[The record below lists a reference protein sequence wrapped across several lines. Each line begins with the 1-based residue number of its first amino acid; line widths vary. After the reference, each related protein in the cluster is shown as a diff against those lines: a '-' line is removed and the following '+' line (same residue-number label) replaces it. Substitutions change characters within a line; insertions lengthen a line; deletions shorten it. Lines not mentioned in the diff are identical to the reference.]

1 MREAHTPFSPASA
14 PVDDHPELIFDPDD
28 PTLSHAVWLILV
40 GAVAY
45 GILLLLASPDDYRGR
60 IYGAGGL
67 VLIAAAT
74 QVVLRYRG
82 TVAAVRLLAGGGW
95 TFATYAAFVGE
106 GVRAPVLIAYPVIL
120 IFTGWMLGVRYC
132 VGLFIASSVA
142 VVFMVTGQQAGLIG
156 NLRAATPVM
165 VTVVHLFLLAISTA
179 LTIYLL
185 KKFRERYLE
194 ECRLNDEVKLHLQA
208 VEKREGYQRALLE
221 NFPFMVWLKDEQ
233 GRYLAVNQAFVTG
246 FGWPSAEAVVGKN
259 DHDIAASHLAVKR
272 NQDDLLTVLASSSCK
287 PVEELLEMAGQVRWC
302 ETCKSPVMI
311 DGKVVG
317 MVGYARDI
325 TDRKEA
331 DAAIAESRNLLR
343 AVIDTA
349 PIRVFWKDR
358 RLCYLGC
365 NAAFARDAGMAHPK
379 DVIGRDDYQMRWTDQ
394 AEAYRAAD
402 RAVMESGIARL
413 YMEEQQTTPDGVEI
427 WVRISRIPLRN
438 ADNETIGVLGIYE
451 DITELKHTAA
461 ELERHRNQ
469 LNALV
474 NERAAG
480 LSPGDAAAAA
490 AGKPRKPPGAPG

>member
-1 MREAHTPFSPASA
+1 MREAQSRFSPASA
-14 PVDDHPELIFDPDD
+14 PVADHPELLFDEDD
-28 PTLSHAVWLILV
+28 PTLSHAVWLILI

-45 GILLLLASPDDYRGR
+45 GILLLLASPEDYRGR

-82 TVAAVRLLAGGGW
+82 SVAAVRLLSGGGW
-95 TFATYAAFVGE
+95 IFATYAAFVGE

-132 VGLFIASSVA
+132 VGLFVASGVA
-142 VVFMVTGQQAGLIG
+142 VIFMVTGQQAGLIG
-156 NLRAATPVM
+156 NLKAATPVM
-165 VTVVHLFLLAISTA
+165 VTVVHVFVLAISTA

-194 ECRLNDEVKLHLQA
+194 ECRLNDEIKLHLQA

-246 FGWPSAEAVVGKN
+246 FGWPSAEAVVGKS
-259 DHDIAASHLAVKR
+259 DLDIATSTMAPKR
-272 NQDDLLTVLASSSCK
+272 RPDDLLTVFTSSSCQ
-287 PVEELLEMAGQVRWC
+287 PVEELVEMGGQVRWC
-302 ETCKSPVMI
+302 ETCKSPVMV
-311 DGKVVG
+311 DGEVVG

-325 TDRKEA
+325 TERKAA

-349 PIRVFWKDR
+349 PVRVFWKDR

-365 NAAFARDAGMAHPK
+365 NSAFARDAGMAYPK
-379 DVIGRDDYQMRWTDQ
+379 DVIGKDDYQMRWTDQ

-413 YMEEQQTTPDGVEI
+413 YLEEQQTTPDGAEI
-427 WVRISRIPLRN
+427 WLRISRIPLRN
-438 ADNETIGVLGIYE
+438 PDNETIGVLGIYE
-451 DITELKHTAA
+451 DITDSRLTAA
-461 ELERHRNQ
+461 ELERHRNH
-469 LNALV
+469 LDALV
-474 NERAAG
+474 NERTAA
-480 LSPGDAAAAA
+480 LSASGDAANTGQPA
-490 AGKPRKPPGAPG
+490 KPPGAPG